1 MPPPNLTLSDN
12 GFLAGT
18 YDVAIAGTAFTIK
31 TSSHSLPVAESVAS
45 NKDGTFKGGG
55 AVKQQEKIS
64 VVIEGQ
70 SQLRPP
76 SQLVPFRAAFDG
88 FPPKN
93 WKVTNL
99 KIDSANSGAVITTWS
114 ADITEYKA
122 QLVAGVQ

>member
-1 MPPPNLTLSDN
+1 MATPNLTLSDN
-12 GFLAGT
+12 GFIAGS
-18 YDVAIAGTAFTIK
+18 YDVVISGIAYTVK
-31 TSSHSLPVAESVAS
+31 TSSHSLPVAETVAS
-45 NKDGTFKGGG
+45 NKDGTFKGGA
-55 AVKQQEKIS
+55 AVKQQEKLS

-70 SQLRPP
+70 SGLRPP
-76 SQLVPFRAAFDG
+76 QQLVPFRAAFDG

-99 KIDSANSGAVITTWS
+99 KIDSVNSGAVITTWS

>member
-1 MPPPNLTLSDN
+1 MPPPVTTLSDN
-12 GFLAGT
+12 GFLAGS
-18 YDVAIAGTAFTIK
+18 YDVVIAGVAYTVK
-31 TSSHSLPVAESVAS
+31 TSSHSRPVAESTAT
-45 NKDGTFKGGG
+45 NKDGTFKGGA
-55 AVKQQEKIS
+55 AVRQQDKLS

-70 SQLRPP
+70 SDRRPP
-76 SQLVPFRAAFDG
+76 QQLIPFRAAFDG

-122 QLVAGVQ
+122 QLVPGVQ

>member
-1 MPPPNLTLSDN
+1 MAAPNLTLSDN
-12 GFLAGT
+12 GFLAAT
-18 YDVAIAGTAFTIK
+18 YDVVINGVAYTVK
-31 TSSHSLPVAESVAS
+31 TSSHSLPVAETVAS
-45 NKDGTFKGGG
+45 NKDGTFKGGA

-88 FPPKN
+88 YAPKN

-99 KIDSANSGAVITTWS
+99 KIDASNSGAAITTWS